1 MEIVL
6 QIALIAFIMLP
17 IYLLCQLRWHN
28 QRWRKTQLEN
38 MRRKRMIQKRILTEE
53 GRIQWS

>member
-6 QIALIAFIMLP
+6 QLALIAFIMLP
-17 IYLLCQLRWHN
+17 IYSLFQLRWHN

-38 MRRKRMIQKRILTEE
+38 MRRKRMIQKQILTEE